1 MAGSMQDFPS
11 TWMMQDSEK
20 LVKKKKNSLSLF
32 SAAQTSNDI
41 SEKLHFPGV
50 GTYLH
55 MQKFGPQLN
64 CLGPLSFNSLG
75 TPAFSFLHVSWSTD
89 YIYFFK
95 KKVA

>member
-11 TWMMQDSEK
+11 TWMMQDSKK

-32 SAAQTSNDI
+32 SAAQASNDI

-64 CLGPLSFNSLG
+64 CLGPLSLIVWGPLLF
-75 TPAFSFLHVSWSTD
+75 TFTCFIEYRLHL
-89 YIYFFK
+89 FF
-95 KKVA
+95 